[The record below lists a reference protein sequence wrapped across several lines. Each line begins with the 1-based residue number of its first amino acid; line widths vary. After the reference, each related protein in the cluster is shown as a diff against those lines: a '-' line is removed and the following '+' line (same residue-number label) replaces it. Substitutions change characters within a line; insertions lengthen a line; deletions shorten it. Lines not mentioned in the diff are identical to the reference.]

1 MKTTLLSL
9 FLASFAYAAKPS
21 PPSYTIDSLLKEG
34 FQPQP
39 AEIDPAVSVNL
50 TEATFH
56 NLGLTCYLNAGMQ
69 GVFATKALM
78 GRLSSNLTINPRRS
92 GKSYAADGLFLFF

>member
-9 FLASFAYAAKPS
+9 FLVSFAYAA
-21 PPSYTIDSLLKEG
+21 PSYTIDSLLKEG
-34 FQPQP
+34 FHPQP

-50 TEATFH
+50 TQATFH

-69 GVFATKALM
+69 AVFATKDLM
-78 GRLSSNLTINPRRS
+78 GRLSSNPINPRRS
-92 GKSYAADGLFLFF
+92 GKSFAADGLLLFF